1 MLNCYEIDANDLN
14 VSAESKLEYDTG
26 EISLTLKDIIR
37 IQAVNGGEIA
47 MVEHKEFLN
56 EWFPDTGC
64 HIFISHSHKDKGLA
78 IAIANKLYKKYG
90 VKSFIDSEFWGFVDK
105 AIYEINSDY
114 SRSVSDEKY
123 LDYDK
128 CMRVASN
135 FYLIL
140 SNALT
145 DGIYHSDSFWFI
157 NSGNAFDAANESS
170 AGSYSPWLYTEL
182 NYTKTVALSPHPKRP
197 SLILESA
204 GLESNN
210 HGWIIKSASRDFS
223 VRFTPEKSHLT
234 KVSNESIN
242 KILYDPKGFAQNN
255 EEQIFKNLDQIYS
268 ILDLH
273 SSF

>member
-1 MLNCYEIDANDLN
+1 MLNCYEIDAGDLN
-14 VSAESKLEYDTG
+14 LPVEDNLEYDTG
-26 EISLTLKDIIR
+26 KIELKLKEIIK
-37 IQAVNGGEIA
+37 IQAGNGGEIA
-47 MVEHKEFLN
+47 MVEHKELLD

-105 AIYEINSDY
+105 AIYEINSEF

-135 FYLIL
+135 FYLVL

-145 DGIYHSDSFWFI
+145 DGIFHSDSFWFI
-157 NSGNAFDAANESS
+157 NSGNSFDAVNKASE
-170 AGSYSPWLYTEL
+170 GTYSPWLYTEL

-197 SLILESA
+197 VMILESA
-204 GLESNN
+204 GLGLESIGNN
-210 HGWIIKSASRDFS
+210 GWMIKSASRNFS

-234 KVSNESIN
+234 KVSGESIRN
-242 KILYDPKGFAQNN
+242 VLYN
-255 EEQIFKNLDQIYS
+255 EVELDKDGDEQIFKNLDDIYWG
-268 ILDLH
+268 
-273 SSF
+273 FA

>member
-1 MLNCYEIDANDLN
+1 MLNCYEIDADNLN
-14 VSAESKLEYDTG
+14 ISSEDKLEYETG
-26 EISLTLKDIIR
+26 EIGLRLKDIIK
-37 IQAVNGGEIA
+37 IQAVSGGEIA
-47 MVEHKEFLN
+47 MVEHKELLD

-105 AIYEINSDY
+105 AIYEINSDH
-114 SRSVSDEKY
+114 SRSVGDEKY

-140 SNALT
+140 SNAIT
-145 DGIYHSDSFWFI
+145 DGIYHSDSFWFV
-157 NSGNAFDAANESS
+157 NSGNAFDAVNKSS
-170 AGSYSPWLYTEL
+170 EGTYSPWLYTEL

-197 SLILESA
+197 TLILESA
-204 GLESNN
+204 GLESNAN
-210 HGWIIKSASRDFS
+210 NGWIIKSASRHFS

-234 KVSNESIN
+234 KVSSEAIKSILDN
-242 KILYDPKGFAQNN
+242 SKGFAQSND
-255 EEQIFKNLDQIYS
+255 EQIFKNLDLIYS
-268 ILDLH
+268 TFD
-273 SSF
+273 